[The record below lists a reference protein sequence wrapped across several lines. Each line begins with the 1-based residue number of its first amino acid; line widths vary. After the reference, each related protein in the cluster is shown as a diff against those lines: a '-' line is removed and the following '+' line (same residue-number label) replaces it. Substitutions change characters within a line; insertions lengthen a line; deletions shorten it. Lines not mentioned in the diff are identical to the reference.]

1 MIRRPPR
8 STRTDTLFPYTTLFR
23 SCNTYRAGISSALH
37 DYPVYRIAVKRLHRL
52 DRGIH
57 RIHQLARF
65 HVDRLAF
72 RSEEHTSELQ
82 SLMRISYAVFCL
94 KKKIY
99 AQPSTQH
106 NNQPEVIINKHE
118 LRTIIY

>member
-23 SCNTYRAGISSALH
+23 SPYVVNRHDIPRRLGNAGVADHVL
-37 DYPVYRIAVKRLHRL
+37 V
-52 DRGIH
+52 GIH
-57 RIHQLARF
+57 CSGPTPRAPSGLPWRTSSSSTVCRAAPEN
-65 HVDRLAF
+65 AF

-94 KKKIY
+94 KK
-99 AQPSTQH
+99 
-106 NNQPEVIINKHE
+106 
-118 LRTIIY
+118 